1 MKLKKFLVL
10 FLLFT
15 LVLSL
20 ASCQV
25 FGKIGKKHTIKFD
38 SDGGTAIADQVVK
51 SGSTAFEP
59 VAPTKEGYIFAGWFN
74 GDSQWDFSTAVEADM
89 TLKAKWELDNS
100 NCQHED
106 MAKDGEESLQ
116 KIHDKY
122 IKKAEEIFAAK
133 EKEIMTV

>member
-59 VAPTKEGYIFAGWFN
+59 VAPTKEGYIFAGWSD
-74 GDSQWDFSTAVEADM
+74 GTTTEQHRTARAHSRSADTM
-89 TLKAKWELDNS
+89 HARS
-100 NCQHED
+100 
-106 MAKDGEESLQ
+106 AR
-116 KIHDKY
+116 
-122 IKKAEEIFAAK
+122 
-133 EKEIMTV
+133 